1 MATVSSDNDVERS
14 LLLEEAK
21 GWWIYLI
28 TGSIWLI
35 FGWIVLSA
43 RSEITTVWAVA
54 VYAGVLFFMFGIG
67 EILAAIVVDS
77 WRWLHA
83 ILGVI
88 GLVAGIVAFVWPDQ
102 TFLTLAA
109 LIGWFL
115 LFDGTMQLS
124 VAIMRRH
131 EYDLWWLLL
140 ILGIVEILIAFWAI
154 GYPGRS
160 IVLLVVWVGA
170 TALAKGIT
178 LIVAG
183 FALHSS
189 AKRVVPPVATT

>member
-1 MATVSSDNDVERS
+1 MATSDITADAQERA
-14 LLLEEAK
+14 LLREEAR

-28 TGSIWLI
+28 TGAIWLI

-54 VYAGVLFFMFGIG
+54 IYAGVLFFMFGLG
-67 EILAAIVVDS
+67 ELLAAFVVDS

-83 ILGVI
+83 ILGVVGI
-88 GLVAGIVAFVWPDQ
+88 IAGIIAFAWPDQ

-109 LIGWFL
+109 LMGWFL
-115 LFDGTMQLS
+115 LIDGTMQLAA
-124 VAIMRRH
+124 AIARRH
-131 EYDLWWLLL
+131 DYDLWWLLL
-140 ILGIVEILIAFWAI
+140 IVGVVEIMIAFWAI

-160 IVLLVVWVGA
+160 IVLLIVWVGA
-170 TALAKGIT
+170 TALAKGIG
-178 LIVAG
+178 LIIAG

-189 AKRVVPPVATT
+189 AKRLAAG

>member
-1 MATVSSDNDVERS
+1 
-14 LLLEEAK
+14 
-21 GWWIYLI
+21 
-28 TGSIWLI
+28 
-35 FGWIVLSA
+35 
-43 RSEITTVWAVA
+43 
-54 VYAGVLFFMFGIG
+54 MFGLG
-67 EILAAIVVDS
+67 ELLAAFVVDS

-88 GLVAGIVAFVWPDQ
+88 GIIAGFIAFVWPEQ

-115 LFDGTMQLS
+115 LIDGTMQLS
-124 VAIMRRH
+124 VAIVRRH
-131 EYDLWWLLL
+131 DYDLWWLLM

-160 IVLLVVWVGA
+160 IVLLIIWVGA
-170 TALAKGIT
+170 TALVKGIT

-189 AKRVVPPVATT
+189 AKRIAPPAAT